1 MGGGGEGQRGGRG
14 GILQGPKRWINH
26 TCNTSI
32 AFDRS
37 ALRDVTAMH
46 LHDLQRTHVA
56 SSGLGEPRTLPADQL
71 EALEVVFGRGVDVA
85 ASSSARVSDWEVVH
99 RGDVVEGHNGETSF
113 LGKVLQHFMVED
125 RSATLLETW
134 RCTASEVGSTT
145 WDCTRPGLSL
155 VRTGEILTACV
166 HCRSEETAVVL
177 RTPRARQAVE

>member
-1 MGGGGEGQRGGRG
+1 M
-14 GILQGPKRWINH
+14 
-26 TCNTSI
+26 
-32 AFDRS
+32 
-37 ALRDVTAMH
+37 
-46 LHDLQRTHVA
+46 
-56 SSGLGEPRTLPADQL
+56 
-71 EALEVVFGRGVDVA
+71 VFGRGVDVA

-134 RCTASEVGSTT
+134 RCTASEDWATT

-155 VRTGEILTACV
+155 VRTGDILTACV
-166 HCRSEETAVVL
+166 HCRAEETAVVL